1 MRDEFKT
8 VSLSACLVSE
18 TANSAVRA
26 SVFVESG
33 GFNTRKHGDAN
44 CEGSAQLIEK
54 LAASGQLKA
63 GFLLRVLQQGEM
75 DMFELAFARLL
86 DLDRTR
92 LRRVLH
98 EGGPRLLAM
107 ACHAVG
113 IDRAAFPTVYS
124 ISRKLRRQP
133 HLLEAADRLDAIA
146 VFETYG
152 RAEARAR
159 LLTV

>member
-1 MRDEFKT
+1 MSLKP

-18 TANSAVRA
+18 TANSAPPAPVLA
-26 SVFVESG
+26 GAV
-33 GFNTRKHGDAN
+33 GFNTRKPGDEAR
-44 CEGSAQLIEK
+44 EGSAQLIEK

-63 GFLLRVLQQGEM
+63 GFLLRVLQQGQV

-92 LRRVLH
+92 LGRVLY

-133 HLLEAADRLDAIA
+133 HLLDASDRLDAIA
-146 VFETYG
+146 IFETYG
-152 RAEARAR
+152 RTEARAR

>member
-1 MRDEFKT
+1 

-18 TANSAVRA
+18 TADSAA
-26 SVFVESG
+26 PAPFFAG
-33 GFNTRKHGDAN
+33 AAGFNTRKPADEAPD
-44 CEGSAQLIEK
+44 GSAQLIEK

-63 GFLLRVLQQGEM
+63 GFLLRVLQQGQV

-86 DLDRTR
+86 GIDRTR
-92 LRRVLH
+92 LRRILD

-133 HLLEAADRLDAIA
+133 HLLDASERLDAVAI
-146 VFETYG
+146 FETYG
-152 RAEARAR
+152 RTEARAR